1 MEKMILKK
9 KKELEKILNQS
20 EDEQKF
26 INEIRQNCKLIEKYD
41 NKIVIDYDNF
51 NFEIID
57 KKVVNC
63 KYFNENRQFDIIVF

>member
-57 KKVVNC
+57 KKVVSC
-63 KYFNENRQFDIIVF
+63 KYFNKNRQFDIIIF